1 MRHEEHTRALIGAL
15 GAFGL
20 DLNRYSV
27 AHAVDYMARFPDPNV
42 WSCSEARSSLIS
54 TFAIGETTFMRH
66 PEHFQAVRTLAPELC
81 ERRGGAPLRV
91 FSAGC
96 SSGEEA
102 YSLAATL
109 AQSGRPAFE
118 LLAWD
123 MNPEAVARA
132 VTGEYR
138 PWSLRGVDAA
148 ATRGWLEPAPCGVR
162 IESWLRGLVRFD
174 VGNLY
179 TDAFPADLDLIFC
192 RNVLLYFRR
201 DAAARVLARMADSL
215 RPGGALFLGYYDP
228 TPAPETGLVQE
239 QLAGATYYRKRN
251 AGVQAASPPQPIR
264 GLAEASLVAQAVQLG
279 RVRRSLPPAAFSA
292 EAGLETRMEIVR
304 QLVDQQRAHQA
315 LSVLAD
321 LRASTPLRPEL
332 HILTALAAEDAGD
345 MRLMLDA
352 ARKACFL
359 LPDHPGPNYF
369 LSVAFVR
376 NGELR
381 RAAVHRRIAAAALK
395 SQQHPSSVVEY
406 SEGLTVS
413 QLRRLVGAISR

>member
-1 MRHEEHTRALIGAL
+1 MRHEEHTRALGGVLAT
-15 GAFGL
+15 FGL
-20 DLNRYSV
+20 DVNRYST
-27 AHAVDYMARFPDPNV
+27 AHALSYLARFPDAEA
-42 WSCSEARSSLIS
+42 WAGAEARSSLIS
-54 TFAIGETTFMRH
+54 TFGIGETTFLRH
-66 PEHFQAVRTLAPELC
+66 PEHFQAVRALVPALC
-81 ERRGGAPLRV
+81 ERRAGAPLRV

-102 YSLAATL
+102 YSLAAVL
-109 AQSGRPAFE
+109 AQCGRPAFD
-118 LLAWD
+118 LVAWD

-138 PWSLRGVDAA
+138 PWSLRGVEAD

-162 IESWLRGLVRFD
+162 VETWLRELVRFQ

-179 TDAFPADLDLIFC
+179 TDPFPVDLDLIFC

-201 DAAARVLARMADSL
+201 DAAARVLSRMADSL
-215 RPGGALFLGYYDP
+215 RPGGVLFLGHYDP
-228 TPAPETGLVQE
+228 TPGPETGLVQE
-239 QLAGATYYRKRN
+239 QTIGAHYYRKRSLS
-251 AGVQAASPPQPIR
+251 AHVSPSALVRASVAPLLTHAAQ
-264 GLAEASLVAQAVQLG
+264 LALTSRA
-279 RVRRSLPPAAFSA
+279 LPSAAFGAGKSA
-292 EAGLETRMEIVR
+292 EARMELVR
-304 QLVDQQRAHQA
+304 QLVNQQRAHQA
-315 LSVLAD
+315 LQVLAE

-332 HILTALAAEDAGD
+332 HVLTALAAEDAGD
-345 MRLMLDA
+345 VRLMLDA
-352 ARKACFL
+352 ARRACFL

-395 SQQHPSSVVEY
+395 QLQQPSSVVEY

>member
-1 MRHEEHTRALIGAL
+1 MRHEEHTRALVGAL
-15 GAFGL
+15 STFGL
-20 DLNRYSV
+20 DINRYSA
-27 AHAVDYMARFPDPNV
+27 AHALGYYARFPDPGA
-42 WSCSEARSSLIS
+42 WSRSDARSSLIS

-66 PEHFQAVRTLAPELC
+66 PEHFQAVRGLSPELC
-81 ERRGGAPLRV
+81 ERRAGAPLRV
-91 FSAGC
+91 LSAGC

-109 AQSGRPAFE
+109 ALSGRPSFE

-123 MNPEAVARA
+123 VNPEAVARA

-138 PWSLRGVDAA
+138 PWSLRGVEAE

-162 IESWLRGLVRFD
+162 VASWLRGLVHFQ
-174 VGNLY
+174 VGNLHA
-179 TDAFPADLDLIFC
+179 DPLPADLDLIFC

-201 DAAARVLARMADSL
+201 DAAAHVLARMADSL
-215 RPGGALFLGYYDP
+215 RPGGVLFMGYYDP
-228 TPAPETGLVQE
+228 QPPPETGLVQE
-239 QLAGATYYRKRN
+239 YAAGAHFYRKRR
-251 AGVQAASPPQPIR
+251 AGVQAAPCVVQPPPSVIEAPL
-264 GLAEASLVAQAVQLG
+264 LAQVAQLARAARSSQLAP
-279 RVRRSLPPAAFSA
+279 LDA
-292 EAGLETRMEIVR
+292 EKGAESSMEVVR
-304 QLVDQQRAHQA
+304 QLVNQQRSQQA
-315 LSVLAD
+315 LQVLAE

-332 HILTALAAEDAGD
+332 HVLTALAAEDAGD

-352 ARKACFL
+352 ARRACFL

-381 RAAVHRRIAAAALK
+381 RAAVHRRIAAAALRHA
-395 SQQHPSSVVEY
+395 QPSSVVEY

-413 QLRRLVGAISR
+413 QLRRLVGAVSR